1 MIVAID
7 GTPVSTYQQLRDAIS
22 QRKPGDKLKLE
33 IYRNG
38 SKKTVTAKLGQR
50 G

>member
-1 MIVAID
+1 M
-7 GTPVSTYQQLRDAIS
+7 TTYQQLRDAIS

-38 SKKTVTAKLGQR
+38 SKKTVTATLGQR